1 MKKRLFAAVTAAMC
15 LTGMLASL
23 PASALTEDEVSSL
36 TITTDTFT
44 YSPNV
49 DRFGRM
55 CGMNLGTDLVDAD
68 FMVVGYHHYKGD
80 PNEKIIGYVV
90 SSINDDRDIGTL
102 WGGSADRKLEVGDLL
117 AVNDGMLFAT
127 DSYPPEYSCN
137 DDNDNYTNLT
147 LTYVGN
153 GVTIFGDAFKDV
165 ICTQMTAEQADFDE
179 NKRSGGA
186 LYDIELDISLLN
198 TGDTNLDG
206 SLNMADCVLLNRY
219 VLGDTASSGYADLSG
234 DLNADGV
241 VDVFDLALLK
251 HQILNR

>member
-15 LTGMLASL
+15 LTGMLAAL

-55 CGMNLGTDLVDAD
+55 CGMNLDTDLVDAD

-80 PNEKIIGYVV
+80 PNEKIIGYFV

-117 AVNDGMLFAT
+117 AVNNGMLVAT

-137 DDNDNYTNLT
+137 DDDDNYTNLT

-153 GVTIFGDAFKDV
+153 GVTIFGDAFRDV
-165 ICTQMTAEQADFDE
+165 IRTHLKAEQDGFDE
-179 NKRSGGA
+179 RKRVSGA
-186 LYDIELDISLLN
+186 LYDIELLN
-198 TGDTNLDG
+198 TGDMDLDG
-206 SLNMADCVLLNRY
+206 ALSIADCVLLDRY
-219 VLGDTASSGYADLSG
+219 VLGDAASGGYADLSG
-234 DLNADGV
+234 DLNEDGV

-251 HQILNR
+251 HKLLSL

>member
-15 LTGMLASL
+15 LTGMLAAL
-23 PASALTEDEVSSL
+23 PASALTEEEAAAL

-55 CGMNLGTDLVDAD
+55 YGMNLGTDLVDAD
-68 FMVVGYHHYKGD
+68 FMVIGYHYEWGD

-90 SSINDDRDIGTL
+90 SSINEDHDIGVIYR
-102 WGGSADRKLEVGDLL
+102 GSVDRALEIGDLL
-117 AVNDGMLFAT
+117 AVNGMWEAT
-127 DSYPPEYSCN
+127 ASYPAYYSCVM
-137 DDNDNYTNLT
+137 DDGYTNLQF
-147 LTYVGN
+147 TYVGN
-153 GVTIFGDAFKDV
+153 GITIFGDAFKDV
-165 ICTQMTAEQADFDE
+165 IRTQMTVEQADFDE
-179 NKRSGGA
+179 HKRAVGA

-206 SLNMADCVLLNRY
+206 ALNMADCVLLNRY
-219 VLGDTASSGYADLSG
+219 VLGDAASVSYADLSG
-234 DLNADGV
+234 DLNEDGV

-251 HQILNR
+251 HKLLSL